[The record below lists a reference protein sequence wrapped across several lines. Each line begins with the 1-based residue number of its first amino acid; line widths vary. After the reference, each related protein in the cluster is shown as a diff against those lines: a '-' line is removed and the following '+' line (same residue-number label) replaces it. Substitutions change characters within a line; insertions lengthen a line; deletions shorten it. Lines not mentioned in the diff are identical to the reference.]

1 MSTLETSQ
9 PQSSVC
15 MMLVKSAFQSHKQLV
30 RRKYELEVKRY
41 QIRSGLR
48 LDQLEKLRLERQ
60 LAALG

>member
-1 MSTLETSQ
+1 
-9 PQSSVC
+9 